1 MSSSWV
7 SKLWRERHGVEFKR
21 YDFSDPQSARMF
33 PISSIKTHL
42 RRWVNEGHDIT
53 TAEKMRIVLEFRE
66 GVRGCRFSVV
76 VIDKSTQNSQV
87 RKIPGISFL
96 NSFIFFDVGIRAW
109 KTYQI
114 GEGHF
119 YPYSSLTT
127 NAQGGIAVKVLVPFS
142 LSSNCSGA
150 SVAEHSSISP
160 ACSLV
165 RTKYELR
172 CFLPTKNF
180 SII

>member
-1 MSSSWV
+1 MCIRDSLESQS
-7 SKLWRERHGVEFKR
+7 HGENTRSGVLRATISLIRNQQGCFR
-21 YDFSDPQSARMF
+21 
-33 PISSIKTHL
+33 ISSIKTHL

-53 TAEKMRIVLEFRE
+53 TAEEMKIVLEFRE
-66 GVRGCRFSVV
+66 GVRECRFSVV

-96 NSFIFFDVGIRAW
+96 NSLMFFDVGIRAW

-114 GEGHF
+114 GEGHC

-142 LSSNCSGA
+142 LSSNCSL
-150 SVAEHSSISP
+150 
-160 ACSLV
+160 SL
-165 RTKYELR
+165 
-172 CFLPTKNF
+172 
-180 SII
+180 IHI

>member
-1 MSSSWV
+1 M
-7 SKLWRERHGVEFKR
+7 K
-21 YDFSDPQSARMF
+21 
-33 PISSIKTHL
+33 
-42 RRWVNEGHDIT
+42 
-53 TAEKMRIVLEFRE
+53 IVLEFRE
-66 GVRGCRFSVV
+66 GVRECRFSVV

-96 NSFIFFDVGIRAW
+96 NSLMFFEVGIQAW

-114 GEGHF
+114 GEGHC

-142 LSSNCSGA
+142 LSSNCSWA

-160 ACSLV
+160 GLFSCEDQV
-165 RTKYELR
+165 WVKM
-172 CFLPTKNF
+172 F
-180 SII
+180 SIYKELQHHLDAERHLFVEEQDTVNDVIKKKWASILSNVSLQKQRPFPPM